1 MSRRTLIAAA
11 VAAALAIAVGLLV
24 RFARPVPEETR
35 TPRTVVVYASRG
47 WQDTGVF
54 LGPGRR
60 FRLRY
65 VSGEIRDRETHIP
78 DANGT
83 DYVCGN
89 PGCCEPLPDVRRSA
103 LIGRVGGPAFAVG
116 NGGEFEAGDGG
127 QLLLRVNDCDE
138 GLFDNSG
145 ELTVEFVP

>member
-1 MSRRTLIAAA
+1 MTRKTLLAAG
-11 VAAALAIAVGLLV
+11 VVVALAVTVGLLV
-24 RFARPVPEETR
+24 RSARSVREETR
-35 TPRTVVVYASRG
+35 TPRTVVVRASWG
-47 WQDTGVF
+47 WQETGVF
-54 LGPGRR
+54 LAPGRR

-78 DANGT
+78 DANGS

-89 PGCCEPLPDVRRSA
+89 PGCCEPLPEVRRSA
-103 LIGRVGGPAFAVG
+103 LIGRFSGPAFAVG
-116 NGGEFEAGDGG
+116 NRGEFEAGDGG

-138 GLFDNSG
+138 GLYDNSG